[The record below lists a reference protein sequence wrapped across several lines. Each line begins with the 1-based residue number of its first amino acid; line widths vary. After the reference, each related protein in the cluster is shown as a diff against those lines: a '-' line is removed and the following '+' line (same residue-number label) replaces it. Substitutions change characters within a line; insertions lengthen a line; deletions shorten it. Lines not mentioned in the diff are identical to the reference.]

1 MGAQGLIAKGVP
13 PQPSWIIFLRIAILV
28 LSVIL
33 LGLGAWN
40 VSTVGS
46 LAAGAGYGAGGMV
59 IFVTIWSFI
68 VYGGATAVEM
78 FAPHL
83 FYRVAFLIGYIL
95 SIIFWLSAWA
105 WSASWASVTLGT
117 YYGHVYVSQFGV
129 SSAACAG
136 LGAVVWVL
144 TIVNIAFFIKSCLA
158 APNDD
163 AELGNVSKPN
173 EVPAAYP
180 AAVPE
185 QQYPQQQ
192 YTQQPQGYPAQQPV
206 YGAQQPYATQ

>member
-1 MGAQGLIAKGVP
+1 MGSQGLIAKGVP

-46 LAAGAGYGAGGMV
+46 YGAAVGVGAGGMV
-59 IFVTIWSFI
+59 IFVTIFSFI
-68 VYGGATAVEM
+68 VYGGATAIEM

-83 FYRVAFLIGYIL
+83 FYRVAFLVGYIL

-105 WSASWASVTLGT
+105 WSASWASLYLGT
-117 YYGHVYVSQFGV
+117 SYYYYGVSQFGV

-144 TIVNIAFFIKSCLA
+144 TIVNLAFFIKACLA

-163 AELGNVSKPN
+163 AELGHVSKPN

-180 AAVPE
+180 AA
-185 QQYPQQQ
+185 PQQQ
-192 YTQQPQGYPAQQPV
+192 YAQQPQQPQGYPAQQPV
-206 YGAQQPYATQ
+206 YGGQQPYATQ